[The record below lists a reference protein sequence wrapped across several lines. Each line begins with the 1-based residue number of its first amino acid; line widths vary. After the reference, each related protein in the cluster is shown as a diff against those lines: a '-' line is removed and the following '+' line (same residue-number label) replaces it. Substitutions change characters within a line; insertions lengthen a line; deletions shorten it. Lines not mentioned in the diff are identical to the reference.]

1 MKIRMVIRV
10 GLRTIEEETFY
21 GVDALHAFIS
31 GEVKSEPPTLG
42 DLSRAFLNSP
52 DGFVSLRDRDVDN
65 TIYDM
70 YVSTLKQ

>member
-10 GLRTIEEETFY
+10 GLRTIEDITFY
-21 GVDALHAFIS
+21 GVDALHSFIS

-42 DLSRAFLNSP
+42 ELSRRFLNSL

-65 TIYDM
+65 TTYDM
-70 YVSTLKQ
+70 WVVTR

>member
-1 MKIRMVIRV
+1 MRIILSVYDDSRI
-10 GLRTIEEETFY
+10 IEKETFY
-21 GVDALHAFIS
+21 GVDELHSFIS

-42 DLSRAFLNSP
+42 ELSRRLLNSP

-70 YVSTLKQ
+70 YVSH

>member
-1 MKIRMVIRV
+1 MRIILSVYVDSRI
-10 GLRTIEEETFY
+10 IEEETFY

-52 DGFVSLRDRDVDN
+52 DGFVSLRGDRDVDN

-70 YVSTLKQ
+70 YVSH

>member
-1 MKIRMVIRV
+1 MKIILSVYVDSRI
-10 GLRTIEEETFY
+10 IEEETFY

-42 DLSRAFLNSP
+42 DLSRRLLNSP
-52 DGFVSLRDRDVDN
+52 DGFVSLRDRYADN

-70 YVSTLKQ
+70 YVSH

>member
-1 MKIRMVIRV
+1 MKIILSVYVDSRI
-10 GLRTIEEETFY
+10 IKEETFY

-42 DLSRAFLNSP
+42 ELSRRFLNSP

-70 YVSTLKQ
+70 WVVTR

>member
-1 MKIRMVIRV
+1 MYDDSRI
-10 GLRTIEEETFY
+10 IEKETFY
-21 GVDALHAFIS
+21 GVDELHSFIS

-42 DLSRAFLNSP
+42 ELSRRLLNSP

-70 YVSTLKQ
+70 YVSH

>member
-1 MKIRMVIRV
+1 MWIHESSKKKRFTVWTRCTRLYRV
-10 GLRTIEEETFY
+10 RLK
-21 GVDALHAFIS
+21 VN
-31 GEVKSEPPTLG
+31 PPTLG

-70 YVSTLKQ
+70 YVSTSKQ